1 MKKQTQK
8 EKKAIQKAKDIADI
22 ESNLDNLKKYLQ
34 DAVDS
39 INKGEGSKTMPTLI
53 QQGIIKEDGTLG
65 PFSDKFMD
73 IFKSIGE

>member
-8 EKKAIQKAKDIADI
+8 EKKAIQRAKDIADI
-22 ESNLDNLKKYLQ
+22 EDNLDNLKKYLQ

-39 INKGEGSKTMPTLI
+39 INKGEGSKTMPKLV

-73 IFKSIGE
+73 TIKGMK